1 MDRLDLL
8 REQMASD
15 FQVTWKIMGSTA
27 SRVEEHALALEEIS
41 RRVVVL
47 SRETAEGLRQVEGR
61 MRLMEQRFGVFL
73 DAVQNEVHGTMRAEL
88 ADLRSRVE
96 RLEKGS
102 PPAA

>member
-15 FQVTWKIMGSTA
+15 FQVTWKIMGSLA
-27 SRVEEHALALEEIS
+27 DRVEEQGLAIAA
-41 RRVVVL
+41 L
-47 SRETAEGLRQVEGR
+47 SRQTAEGLRQVGGR

-73 DAVQNEVHGTMRAEL
+73 TAVQSEAQVTLRGEL